1 MWEDSRWEK
10 QTVTSGLIS
19 RLARLRT
26 QAATTVAE
34 YAIIGAIVSIAGVIL
49 LTAIGKNTT
58 ARLDRMNTNFPK

>member
-1 MWEDSRWEK
+1 MARR
-10 QTVTSGLIS
+10 LIS
-19 RLARLRT
+19 RLAHLKT

-58 ARLDRMNTNFPK
+58 ALLDRMNANFPK